1 MSRADAIVLIAYL
14 AGMLALGVYYMRRNT
29 NLKQMFAAGHQSPW
43 WVAGLSGFMTMFS
56 AGTFVVWGG
65 LAYRSGLVA
74 VAVNMAYGVA
84 ALLAGAFLA
93 DRWRALGVESPAQYV
108 RLRFGESAVQLYL
121 WAMMLFRLI
130 GSGIALYALA
140 VLLCVL
146 VPLEP
151 GHLLRDPATGNLSV
165 TFAVIAFGAVIV
177 LYTMLGGLWAVLM
190 TDVMQ
195 FIILNLAVLITVVL
209 ILARLGGVE
218 GFAHRVPANF
228 FALTNDDY
236 GWWFIAAWT
245 AIHFFMIGGE
255 WAFVQR
261 FLSVPTPRD
270 ARRSAWLFGG
280 LYLIS
285 PLFWLLPPMLYRAID
300 PAADPEQAYMLAAQ
314 AVLPTGMLGLVL
326 AAMFSATASLISGQ
340 LNVFAGALTPMF
352 VRGEG
357 DARAVR
363 VGRLVTIV
371 LGLFLTIV
379 GVAIPL
385 LGGAEKVIVAATSLL
400 VVPLVAPSVWG
411 FFSDRVDQR
420 SAWLTVIAAA
430 ALGLFLR
437 YLITPAG
444 PLGGVAALQP
454 LQQWA
459 AGAGILI
466 DVIVGV
472 GVPMLVLGVYHLLS
486 RRAAPGVARIAALP
500 PATIDEG
507 AATSASDA
515 PRIVALTVGA
525 SGLMLWL
532 TALTASAEDRGVLF
546 PTGAVLVVLALFSE
560 WLGRRAARRAGM
572 EARHGEAV

>member
-1 MSRADAIVLIAYL
+1 MTTADAIVLIAYL
-14 AGMLALGVYYMRRNT
+14 AGMLALGIFYMRRNT
-29 NLKQMFAAGHQSPW
+29 SLKQMFAAGHQSPW

-93 DRWRALGVESPAQYV
+93 ARWRRLGVESPADYV
-108 RLRFGESAVQLYL
+108 RLRFGASAVQLYL
-121 WAMMLFRLI
+121 WVMMLFRLI
-130 GSGIALYALA
+130 GSGIALYALS

-146 VPLEP
+146 VPLDP
-151 GHLLRDPATGNLSV
+151 GNPLRDPATGNLAV
-165 TFAVIAFGAVIV
+165 IYAVIAFGAVIV

-195 FIILNLAVLITVVL
+195 FIVLNLAVLITVIL
-209 ILARLGGVE
+209 ILARLGGLE
-218 GFAHRVPANF
+218 GFAERVPQGF

-245 AIHFFMIGGE
+245 VIHFFMIGAE

-261 FLSVPTPRD
+261 FISVPTPRD

-285 PLFWLLPPMLYRAID
+285 PAFWLLPPMLYRAID
-300 PAADPEQAYMLAAQ
+300 PNANPEQAYMLAAQ
-314 AVLPTGMLGLVL
+314 AVLPAGMLGLVL

-340 LNVFAGALTPMF
+340 LNVFAGALTPMLTRGRDGPAE
-352 VRGEG
+352 VRT
-357 DARAVR
+357 
-363 VGRLVTIV
+363 GRIVTIG
-371 LGLFLTIV
+371 LGAFLTL
-379 GVAIPL
+379 VAALIPL

-420 SAWLTVIAAA
+420 SAWLTVIAAGGV
-430 ALGLFLR
+430 GLFLR

-444 PLGGVAALQP
+444 PLGDVAAFQP
-454 LQQWA
+454 LQLWA
-459 AGAGILI
+459 ADAGILI

-472 GVPMLVLGVYHLLS
+472 AVPMLVLGGFHLLS
-486 RRAAPGVARIAALP
+486 RRIAPGVARIAALP
-500 PATIDEG
+500 PAAESAG
-507 AATSASDA
+507 GSGASDA

-525 SGLMLWL
+525 SGALLWM
-532 TALTASAEDRGVLF
+532 TAIAASADDRAILLV
-546 PTGAVLVVLALFSE
+546 TGAALVALAALSE
-560 WLGRRAARRAGM
+560 WIGRRAMRAGRQA
-572 EARHGEAV
+572 EAMA

>member
-1 MSRADAIVLIAYL
+1 MSKADAVVLIAYL

-84 ALLAGAFLA
+84 ALLAGAVLA
-93 DRWRALGVESPAQYV
+93 GRWRELGVDSPAQYV
-108 RLRFGESAVQLYL
+108 RLRFGASAVQLYL

-130 GSGIALYALA
+130 GAGIALYALA

-146 VPLEP
+146 VPLDP
-151 GHLLRDPATGNLSV
+151 GSLFRDPATGNLSV
-165 TFAVIAFGAVIV
+165 TAAVVAFGAVIIV
-177 LYTMLGGLWAVLM
+177 YTMLGGLWAVLM

-195 FIILNLAVLITVVL
+195 FIILNMAVLITVIL
-209 ILARLGGVE
+209 ILARLGGFE
-218 GFAHRVPANF
+218 GFAARVPADF
-228 FALTNDDY
+228 FALTDADY
-236 GWWFIAAWT
+236 GWWFIAAWA
-245 AIHFFMIGGE
+245 AIHFFMIGAE

-280 LYLIS
+280 LYLVS

-300 PAADPEQAYMLAAQ
+300 PNADPEQAYMLAAQ
-314 AVLPTGMLGLVL
+314 AVLPSGMLGLVL

-340 LNVFAGALTPMF
+340 LNVFAGALTPMLTADA
-352 VRGEG
+352 EG
-357 DARAVR
+357 AKAVR
-363 VGRLVTIV
+363 VGRLVTV
-371 LGLFLTIV
+371 GLGAFLTIV
-379 GVAIPL
+379 AASIPL

-411 FFSDRVDQR
+411 FFSRRVDQR
-420 SAWLTVIAAA
+420 AAWLTALCAA
-430 ALGLFLR
+430 ALALFLR

-444 PLGGVAALQP
+444 PLGSVAALRP
-454 LQQWA
+454 LRQWA
-459 AGAGILI
+459 ETSGILV
-466 DVIVGV
+466 DVVVGV
-472 GVPMLVLGVYHLLS
+472 GVPMLVLGVYHMLS
-486 RRAAPGVARIAALP
+486 RRDAPGVARIAALP
-500 PATIDEG
+500 PAPPAG
-507 AATSASDA
+507 ASNSVASDA

-525 SGLMLWL
+525 SGALLWL
-532 TALTASAEDRGVLF
+532 TAIAADRNDRLVLLA
-546 PTGAVLVVLALFSE
+546 TGAGLAALAALAE
-560 WLGRRAARRAGM
+560 WIARRTTRNNAK
-572 EARHGEAV
+572 EAAYDPAL

>member
-1 MSRADAIVLIAYL
+1 MTTADAIVLIAYL
-14 AGMLALGVYYMRRNT
+14 AGMLALGVFYMRRNT
-29 NLKQMFAAGHQSPW
+29 SLKQMFAAGHQSPW

-74 VAVNMAYGVA
+74 VAVNMSYGVA
-84 ALLAGAFLA
+84 ALLAGALLA
-93 DRWRALGVESPAQYV
+93 ARWRRMGVESPADYV

-121 WAMMLFRLI
+121 WVMMLFRLI
-130 GSGIALYALA
+130 GSGIALYALS

-146 VPLEP
+146 VPLDP
-151 GHLLRDPATGNLSV
+151 GNPLRDPATGNLAV
-165 TFAVIAFGAVIV
+165 VYAVIGFGAVIV

-195 FIILNLAVLITVVL
+195 FIVLNLAVLITVIL
-209 ILARLGGVE
+209 ILARLGGLE
-218 GFAHRVPANF
+218 GFAERVPQGF

-245 AIHFFMIGGE
+245 VIHFFMIGAE

-261 FLSVPTPRD
+261 FISVPTPAD

-285 PLFWLLPPMLYRAID
+285 PAFWLLPPMLYRAID
-300 PAADPEQAYMLAAQ
+300 PNANPEQAYMLAAQ
-314 AVLPTGMLGLVL
+314 AVLPAGMLGLVL

-340 LNVFAGALTPMF
+340 LNVFAGALTPMLTRGRDGLAE
-352 VRGEG
+352 VRT
-357 DARAVR
+357 
-363 VGRLVTIV
+363 GRIVTIC
-371 LGLFLTIV
+371 LGAFLTL
-379 GVAIPL
+379 VAALIPL

-420 SAWLTVIAAA
+420 SAWLTVIAAGVV
-430 ALGLFLR
+430 GLFLR

-454 LQQWA
+454 LQTWA
-459 AGAGILI
+459 ADAGILI

-472 GVPMLVLGVYHLLS
+472 AVPMLVLGGYHLLS
-486 RRAAPGVARIAALP
+486 RRVAPGVARIAALP
-500 PATIDEG
+500 PAAKSVGDSG
-507 AATSASDA
+507 ASDA

-525 SGLMLWL
+525 SGALLWM
-532 TALTASAEDRGVLF
+532 TAITASAEDRTILLV
-546 PTGAVLVVLALFSE
+546 TGAALAALAILSE
-560 WLGRRAARRAGM
+560 WIGRRAMRAVGQS
-572 EARHGEAV
+572 EALA